1 MKINKNRKSFYE
13 PLDDEE
19 RQLIKDIDND
29 VFVSVPNKDVET
41 KRYAS
46 YFKNYVK
53 NMPKKNKR
61 IALRVANEDLEKIQK
76 KAITSGIPY
85 QTLISSLIRQYANGR
100 IRINV

>member
-1 MKINKNRKSFYE
+1 MKTVKKNKSIYE

-19 RQLIKDIDND
+19 KQLIKDIDND
-29 VFVSVPNKDVET
+29 VFVPVPNQKEEI
-41 KRYAS
+41 KRYVS

-61 IALRVANEDLEKIQK
+61 IALRVANEDLEKIQE
-76 KAITSGIPY
+76 KAIISGIPY

-100 IRINV
+100 MNINI